1 MTITKTTLTTKNLA
15 DHLLTND
22 VYSQIQVYIRL
33 FFVVCRQRPYH
44 VESTG
49 SRPITEVKQRRA
61 RLVLGWVTAWEHRVL
76 LATFFFS
83 PSDFFFFFFLCDL
96 TFFFTVCVLTF
107 RFLNPSSPPSSSS
120 PSFFLIMLIFQL
132 SSFSFCKCTLFFF
145 LMLVT
150 FFLSWPVFSC
160 PPPPPPLLFS
170 SSVSRFG
177 SVLLFCFSH

>member
-76 LATFFFS
+76 LATFFLFFS
-83 PSDFFFFFFLCDL
+83 VRLFFSFFLCDL

-107 RFLNPSSPPSSSS
+107 RFLNPSSPSSSSS

-160 PPPPPPLLFS
+160 PPSPPPLLFS

-177 SVLLFCFSH
+177 QCS